1 MIANQIG
8 YYSLILGLLISVL
21 ICGVSIKD
29 FNNNN
34 KQISQNTLSLSF
46 LQLVFVIVSFLSLI
60 LSFIN
65 SDFSNETVF
74 NNSHTT
80 KPLFYKISGAWGNHE
95 GSLLLWLLVLTLFI
109 FIFLI
114 KSREQPKKYR
124 ILTLLFQQVI
134 IIGFFLFVL
143 MTSNPFNYLFPIPLE
158 GLGLNPILQDPALAI
173 HPPILYLGYV
183 GTSIIFSSSLAAVT
197 QNYIS
202 KEWGKHIKK
211 WILVS
216 WIFLTIGIMLGSIW
230 AYYELGWGGFW
241 FWDPV
246 ENVSL
251 MPWLTLT
258 ALLHCIVVL
267 ERKAT
272 LTSWVVILSITT
284 FTLSMCGTFLVRS
297 GILNSVHTFANDPAR
312 GIFILIFLFVLITLS
327 LGIFFFFHKEN
338 NKSSNNLFWLS
349 RETSIL
355 INNWFMMYFLSVIL
369 IGTVYP
375 IFLDVISSEKISVGP
390 PFYQKLIVPFLIP
403 FLLFMSL
410 GPRLKWIKSKIENKK
425 SLIITFIISVMLTFF
440 IIKNLTTDLL
450 FYTVLISAA
459 FFLFFTTLK
468 ELFIKKFNNV
478 SQTVAHFGFSL
489 LILSILFNSILSSE
503 IITNIKIGEKYNYS
517 KGEIFFK
524 KIEERKESNFNS
536 IIAYF
541 EIKDENG
548 KIIELKP
555 EIRVYNQ
562 PIIITSEADI
572 RTTLLEDKF
581 LVMNLVKGNE
591 YFNIRYQVKPFMVWI
606 WISVLI
612 LSFGGLISVLKKD
625 MKNKFNLF
633 IIITFLS
640 FCFVIFYKGLNAPNT
655 YAPKISGKK
664 HIPIFKAK
672 DFNSSLYLNS
682 KKIFEEDIFY
692 IVNIWASW
700 CVPCRESTPLL
711 MELSKN
717 QSVKLIGINYRDNLN
732 NAKDFINKF
741 GNPYSQVIIDNDG
754 VHSIEFGAYGVPRNF
769 YN

>member
-1 MIANQIG
+1 LLANQIG
-8 YYSLILGLLISVL
+8 YYSLILGLLLSFL
-21 ICGVSIKD
+21 LCGVSIKD
-29 FNNNN
+29 LNSRS
-34 KQISQNTLSLSF
+34 KQINQNVLSLSF
-46 LQLVFVIVSFLSLI
+46 LQLIFVIVSFLSLI

-80 KPLFYKISGAWGNHE
+80 KPLFYKISGTWGNHE

-109 FIFLI
+109 FLFLI

-124 ILTLLFQQVI
+124 ILTLLFQQII

-143 MTSNPFNYLFPIPLE
+143 MTSNPFNYLFPIPTE

-197 QNYIS
+197 QNYVS
-202 KEWGKHIKK
+202 KEWGQHIKK
-211 WILVS
+211 WVLVS

-258 ALLHCIVVL
+258 ALLHCIIVL
-267 ERKAT
+267 ERRAA

-312 GIFILIFLFVLITLS
+312 GIFILIFLFILTVLS

-338 NKSSNNLFWLS
+338 NKNSNNFFWLS

-355 INNWFMMYFLSVIL
+355 INNWFMMYFLSVVL

-375 IFLDVISSEKISVGP
+375 VFLDVISSEKISVGP
-390 PFYQKLIVPFLIP
+390 PFYHKLIVPFLIP

-410 GPRLKWIKSKIENKK
+410 GPKLKWIKSKIENKN
-425 SLIITFIISVMLTFF
+425 SLIITFVISAMLTFF

-450 FYTVLISAA
+450 FYTVLISVA
-459 FFLFFTTLK
+459 FFLFFITLK
-468 ELFIKKFNNV
+468 ELFIKKFNNI

-489 LILSILFNSILSSE
+489 LLLSILFNSILSSE
-503 IITNIKIGEKYNYS
+503 IITNIKIGEKYSYNN
-517 KGEIFFK
+517 GEIFFK
-524 KIEERKESNFNS
+524 NIEEIKESNFNS

-548 KIIELKP
+548 KIVELKP

-572 RTTLLEDKF
+572 KTTLLEDKF
-581 LVMNLVKGNE
+581 LVMNLVKGSE

-606 WISVLI
+606 WISVL
-612 LSFGGLISVLKKD
+612 LLTLGGLMSLF
-625 MKNKFNLF
+625 KNRYEK
-633 IIITFLS
+633 
-640 FCFVIFYKGLNAPNT
+640 
-655 YAPKISGKK
+655 
-664 HIPIFKAK
+664 
-672 DFNSSLYLNS
+672 
-682 KKIFEEDIFY
+682 
-692 IVNIWASW
+692 
-700 CVPCRESTPLL
+700 
-711 MELSKN
+711 
-717 QSVKLIGINYRDNLN
+717 
-732 NAKDFINKF
+732 
-741 GNPYSQVIIDNDG
+741 
-754 VHSIEFGAYGVPRNF
+754 
-769 YN
+769 

>member
-1 MIANQIG
+1 LLINQIG
-8 YYSLILGLLISVL
+8 YYSLILGLLLSVL
-21 ICGVSIKD
+21 LCGVSIKD
-29 FNNNN
+29 FNNSS
-34 KQISQNTLSLSF
+34 KQINQKVLSLSF
-46 LQLVFVIVSFLSLI
+46 LQLVFVIVSFVSLI
-60 LSFIN
+60 FSFIN

-80 KPLFYKISGAWGNHE
+80 KPLFYKISGTWGNHE

-109 FIFLI
+109 FLFLI
-114 KSREQPKKYR
+114 KSKQQPKKYR
-124 ILTLLFQQVI
+124 ILTLLFQQII

-143 MTSNPFNYLFPIPLE
+143 LTSNPFNYLFPIPNE

-197 QNYIS
+197 QNYVS
-202 KEWGKHIKK
+202 KEWSQHIKK
-211 WILVS
+211 WVLVS
-216 WIFLTIGIMLGSIW
+216 WIFLTLGIMLGSIW

-258 ALLHCIVVL
+258 ALLHCIAVL
-267 ERKAT
+267 ERRSA
-272 LTSWVVILSITT
+272 LTSWVIILSITT

-338 NKSSNNLFWLS
+338 NKNSNNFFWLS

-355 INNWFMMYFLSVIL
+355 INNWFMMYFLSVVL

-375 IFLDVISSEKISVGP
+375 IFLDVISNEKISVGP

-410 GPRLKWIKSKIENKK
+410 GPRLKWIKSKIENKN

-440 IIKNLTTDLL
+440 ILKNLTTDLL
-450 FYTVLISAA
+450 FYTVLVSVA
-459 FFLFFTTLK
+459 FFLLFTTLK
-468 ELFIKKFNNV
+468 ELFIKKFYNI

-503 IITNIKIGEKYNYS
+503 IITNIKIGEKYNYNKS
-517 KGEIFFK
+517 EIFLK
-524 KIEERKESNFNS
+524 KTEERKESNFNA
-536 IIAYF
+536 IIGHF
-541 EIKDENG
+541 EIKDQSG

-562 PIIITSEADI
+562 PVIITSEADI
-572 RTTLLEDKF
+572 KTTLLDDKF
-581 LVMNLVKGNE
+581 LAMNLVKGNE

-606 WISVLI
+606 WISVLL
-612 LSFGGLISVLKKD
+612 LSLGGLMSLFKK
-625 MKNKFNLF
+625 KYEK
-633 IIITFLS
+633 
-640 FCFVIFYKGLNAPNT
+640 
-655 YAPKISGKK
+655 
-664 HIPIFKAK
+664 
-672 DFNSSLYLNS
+672 
-682 KKIFEEDIFY
+682 
-692 IVNIWASW
+692 
-700 CVPCRESTPLL
+700 
-711 MELSKN
+711 
-717 QSVKLIGINYRDNLN
+717 
-732 NAKDFINKF
+732 
-741 GNPYSQVIIDNDG
+741 
-754 VHSIEFGAYGVPRNF
+754 
-769 YN
+769 

>member
-1 MIANQIG
+1 MLANQIG
-8 YYSLILGLLISVL
+8 YYSLILGLLLSVL
-21 ICGVSIKD
+21 LCGVSIKD
-29 FNNNN
+29 FNNSN
-34 KQISQNTLSLSF
+34 KQINQSILSLSF

-60 LSFIN
+60 VSFIK

-80 KPLFYKISGAWGNHE
+80 KPLFYKISGTWGNHE

-109 FIFLI
+109 FLFLI

-124 ILTLLFQQVI
+124 ILTLLFQQII

-143 MTSNPFNYLFPIPLE
+143 MTSNPFNYLFPIPNE

-197 QNYIS
+197 QNYVT
-202 KEWGKHIKK
+202 KEWGQHIKK
-211 WILVS
+211 WVLVS

-258 ALLHCIVVL
+258 ALLHCVVVL
-267 ERKAT
+267 ERRSA

-312 GIFILIFLFVLITLS
+312 GIFILIFLFALIVLS
-327 LGIFFFFHKEN
+327 LGIFFIFHKEN
-338 NKSSNNLFWLS
+338 NKSSNNFFWLS

-355 INNWFMMYFLSVIL
+355 INNWFMMYFLAVVL

-410 GPRLKWIKSKIENKK
+410 GPRLKWIKSKIENKN

-440 IIKNLTTDLL
+440 IIKNLTADLL

-468 ELFIKKFNNV
+468 ELFIKKFNNI
-478 SQTVAHFGFSL
+478 SQTISHFGFSI

-503 IITNIKIGEKYNYS
+503 IITNIKIGERYDYN

-524 KIEERKESNFNS
+524 KVEERKESNFNS
-536 IIAYF
+536 IIASF
-541 EIKDENG
+541 EIKDKNG
-548 KIIELKP
+548 KTIELKP
-555 EIRVYNQ
+555 EIRIYNQ

-606 WISVLI
+606 WISVLL
-612 LSFGGLISVLKKD
+612 LSLGGLMS
-625 MKNKFNLF
+625 LF
-633 IIITFLS
+633 
-640 FCFVIFYKGLNAPNT
+640 KR
-655 YAPKISGKK
+655 KI
-664 HIPIFKAK
+664 
-672 DFNSSLYLNS
+672 
-682 KKIFEEDIFY
+682 
-692 IVNIWASW
+692 
-700 CVPCRESTPLL
+700 
-711 MELSKN
+711 
-717 QSVKLIGINYRDNLN
+717 
-732 NAKDFINKF
+732 
-741 GNPYSQVIIDNDG
+741 
-754 VHSIEFGAYGVPRNF
+754 
-769 YN
+769 

>member
-1 MIANQIG
+1 MLANQIG
-8 YYSLILGLLISVL
+8 YYSLILGLLLSVL
-21 ICGVSIKD
+21 LCGVSIKD
-29 FNNNN
+29 FNNTH
-34 KQISQNTLSLSF
+34 KQINQNVLSLSF
-46 LQLVFVIVSFLSLI
+46 LQLVFVIISFLSLI
-60 LSFIN
+60 ISFIN

-80 KPLFYKISGAWGNHE
+80 KPLFYKISGTWGNHE

-109 FIFLI
+109 FLFLI

-124 ILTLLFQQVI
+124 ILTLLFQQII

-143 MTSNPFNYLFPIPLE
+143 MTSNPFNYLFPIPNE

-197 QNYIS
+197 QNYVS
-202 KEWGKHIKK
+202 KQWGQHIKK
-211 WILVS
+211 WVLVS

-267 ERKAT
+267 ERRAA

-312 GIFILIFLFVLITLS
+312 GIFILIFLFALIVLS
-327 LGIFFFFHKEN
+327 LGIFFIFHKEN
-338 NKSSNNLFWLS
+338 NKSSNNFFWLS

-355 INNWFMMYFLSVIL
+355 INNWFMMYFLSVVL

-410 GPRLKWIKSKIENKK
+410 GPRLKWIKSKIENKN
-425 SLIITFIISVMLTFF
+425 SLIITFTISVMLTFF

-468 ELFIKKFNNV
+468 ELFIKKFNNI
-478 SQTVAHFGFSL
+478 SQTVSHFGFSL
-489 LILSILFNSILSSE
+489 LILSILFNNILSSE
-503 IITNIKIGEKYNYS
+503 IITNIKIGERYDYN

-536 IIAYF
+536 IIASF
-541 EIKDENG
+541 EIKDKNG
-548 KIIELKP
+548 KTIELKP
-555 EIRVYNQ
+555 EIRIYNQ
-562 PIIITSEADI
+562 PVIITSEADI

-591 YFNIRYQVKPFMVWI
+591 YFNIRYQIKPFMVWI
-606 WISVLI
+606 WISVLL
-612 LSFGGLISVLKKD
+612 LSFGGLMSLFKK
-625 MKNKFNLF
+625 KYEK
-633 IIITFLS
+633 
-640 FCFVIFYKGLNAPNT
+640 
-655 YAPKISGKK
+655 
-664 HIPIFKAK
+664 
-672 DFNSSLYLNS
+672 
-682 KKIFEEDIFY
+682 
-692 IVNIWASW
+692 
-700 CVPCRESTPLL
+700 
-711 MELSKN
+711 
-717 QSVKLIGINYRDNLN
+717 
-732 NAKDFINKF
+732 
-741 GNPYSQVIIDNDG
+741 
-754 VHSIEFGAYGVPRNF
+754 
-769 YN
+769 

>member
-1 MIANQIG
+1 MLANQIG
-8 YYSLILGLLISVL
+8 YYSLILGLLLSVL
-21 ICGVSIKD
+21 LCGVSIKD
-29 FNNNN
+29 FNKTN
-34 KQISQNTLSLSF
+34 KQINQNILSLSF

-60 LSFIN
+60 VSFIN

-80 KPLFYKISGAWGNHE
+80 KPLFYKISGTWGNHE

-109 FIFLI
+109 FLFLI

-124 ILTLLFQQVI
+124 ILTLLFQQII

-143 MTSNPFNYLFPIPLE
+143 ITSNPFNYLFPIPNE

-197 QNYIS
+197 QNYVT
-202 KEWGKHIKK
+202 KEWGQHIKK
-211 WILVS
+211 WVLVS

-267 ERKAT
+267 ERRAS

-312 GIFILIFLFVLITLS
+312 GIFILIFLFALIVLS
-327 LGIFFFFHKEN
+327 LGIFFIFHKEN
-338 NKSSNNLFWLS
+338 NKSSNNFFWLS

-355 INNWFMMYFLSVIL
+355 INNWFMMYFLAVVL

-390 PFYQKLIVPFLIP
+390 PFYHKLIVPFLIP

-410 GPRLKWIKSKIENKK
+410 GPRLKWIKSKIENKN
-425 SLIITFIISVMLTFF
+425 SLIITFTISVILTFF
-440 IIKNLTTDLL
+440 IIKNLTADLL

-468 ELFIKKFNNV
+468 ELFIKKFNNI
-478 SQTVAHFGFSL
+478 SQTVSHFGFSL

-503 IITNIKIGEKYNYS
+503 IITNIKIGERYDYN

-536 IIAYF
+536 IIASF
-541 EIKDENG
+541 EIKDKNG
-548 KIIELKP
+548 KTIELKP
-555 EIRVYNQ
+555 EIRIYNQ

-606 WISVLI
+606 WISVLL
-612 LSFGGLISVLKKD
+612 LSLGGLMS
-625 MKNKFNLF
+625 LF
-633 IIITFLS
+633 
-640 FCFVIFYKGLNAPNT
+640 K
-655 YAPKISGKK
+655 
-664 HIPIFKAK
+664 
-672 DFNSSLYLNS
+672 
-682 KKIFEEDIFY
+682 
-692 IVNIWASW
+692 
-700 CVPCRESTPLL
+700 RE
-711 MELSKN
+711 
-717 QSVKLIGINYRDNLN
+717 I
-732 NAKDFINKF
+732 
-741 GNPYSQVIIDNDG
+741 
-754 VHSIEFGAYGVPRNF
+754 
-769 YN
+769 